1 MRSLRVG
8 YRPGHDCLDEYVE
21 IARLKLAEI
30 EGRRMADL
38 VVLGPEPMQRWRRP
52 IPPGETVRLGRAP
65 RNGWAVPWD
74 ALISREHAEVLLD
87 GARLLVR
94 RLESARNPIYL
105 QEEDTQEFHLA
116 SGEQFRI
123 GRTIFQFVSTDLD
136 EDSPSPSEERSYHPD
151 ELRKVAFQNSDLRLE
166 VLSKLPKVISQTKTD
181 EDLAFRLVG
190 LILEAI
196 PTADAA
202 AVVAFDELSP
212 DARPKM
218 MRWDSRNDEMG
229 RFTPSRRL
237 MIKSLQASQGLL
249 HIWHDRDESN
259 PAFTVSGSL
268 DWAFCMPFREES
280 SRGWCLYVSGQKD
293 AGIGQTI
300 GEEYLKGDLRF
311 AELISEFIGAI
322 RQVRMLSLQQAGLS
336 QFFSPPVLETLR
348 QIDGEKKLEPRESD
362 IAVLFCDVRGFSKKS
377 EQSQQNLSELL
388 KRVSD
393 ALGVMTCGIIKY
405 DGVIADFQGDAALGF
420 WGWPTPKE
428 DDRVSACRAALQIYQ
443 EFQHAMQD
451 SSHSLT
457 GFQVGIGIAHGRAI
471 AGKIGTTEQIK
482 VGAFG
487 PTVNLGSRLEG
498 LTKQLRAAVLVDE
511 STASYARE
519 HLPRSEG
526 RLRKLGRFR
535 PAGMATE
542 LEVSQLLPPLE
553 LDSSVSDE
561 DIATYEM
568 AWTMFAAGKW
578 REALDKLSELPVHDR
593 VKDFLLLYIAQN
605 NYEPPADW
613 NGVIAMQSK

>member
-1 MRSLRVG
+1 
-8 YRPGHDCLDEYVE
+8 
-21 IARLKLAEI
+21 
-30 EGRRMADL
+30 MADL
-38 VVLGPEPMQRWRRP
+38 VVLGPEPSNRWRRP

-74 ALISREHAEVLLD
+74 ALVSREHAEVQLD
-87 GARLLVR
+87 GNRLRVR
-94 RLESARNPIYL
+94 RLDSARNPIYY
-105 QEEDTQEFHLA
+105 QDADSQEFFLI

-123 GRTIFQFVSTDLD
+123 GRTVFQLVISDLD

-190 LILEAI
+190 LILEAV

-202 AVVAFDELSP
+202 AVVAFDDMSP

-218 MRWDSRNDEMG
+218 MRWDSRNDDIG

-237 MIKSLQASQGLL
+237 MLKALQLGQGLL
-249 HIWHDRDESN
+249 HIWHDHEESN
-259 PAFTVSGSL
+259 PAFTVSGAL

-280 SRGWCLYVSGQKD
+280 CRGWCLYVSGQKD
-293 AGIGQTI
+293 VGLGQTI
-300 GEEYLKGDLRF
+300 GEEQLKGDLRF
-311 AELISEFIGAI
+311 AELISEFIGSI
-322 RQVRMLSLQQAGLS
+322 RQVRMLSRQQAGLS

-348 QIDGEKKLEPRESD
+348 QVDGEKRLAPRESD

-377 EQSQQNLSELL
+377 EQAQQNLSELL
-388 KRVSD
+388 NRVSD

-428 DDRVSACRAALQIYQ
+428 DDRVSACRAALHIYQ
-443 EFQHAMQD
+443 EFQNAVKDDQ
-451 SSHSLT
+451 HSLA
-457 GFQVGIGIAHGRAI
+457 GFQVGIGVAHGRAI
-471 AGKIGTTEQIK
+471 AGKIGTSEQIK

-498 LTKQLRAAVLVDE
+498 MTKQLRAAVLVDE

-535 PAGMATE
+535 PHGMTTE
-542 LEVSQLLPPLE
+542 MEISQLLPPLE
-553 LDSSVSDE
+553 MDSSVSDE
-561 DIATYEM
+561 DIVTYES
-568 AWTMFAAGKW
+568 AWTTFAAGHW
-578 REALDKLSELPVHDR
+578 RDALDKLSELPVHDR